1 MRKKKNKNGE
11 EMSVPFADSLA
22 RFVFYQIAS
31 RFGSF
36 IEKSRRETEGF
47 LCDSNPLGRS
57 KFRGN
62 IPRKRP
68 DKMALTKEDRSYGNS
83 FFYGIRMLRSI
94 FSGCSNWNSASEKR
108 FSSSLCFYSHYAVF
122 VVFVPR
128 FERTNIDTKIR
139 NLFNNYV

>member
-1 MRKKKNKNGE
+1 MGKRW
-11 EMSVPFADSLA
+11 VFPFADSLA

-68 DKMALTKEDRSYGNS
+68 GKMALTKEYRSYGQFPLLWNTYVT
-83 FFYGIRMLRSI
+83 FYFQRMQ
-94 FSGCSNWNSASEKR
+94 
-108 FSSSLCFYSHYAVF
+108 
-122 VVFVPR
+122 
-128 FERTNIDTKIR
+128 
-139 NLFNNYV
+139 